1 MESGKDYLLKNLS
14 DSIFEMMLKLDEQ
27 HNSSMCIYYTQE
39 LAAFLLGCKKEEL
52 PEKLNEFKTYAEKKL
67 GRVDVE
73 TASDN
78 RYGIRVYS
86 NGIDIIMESNPR
98 RFFLR
103 QLIDTIRGRNC
114 TLEQIKEIF
123 AAESQDYVCE
133 EIDDSEFQYVVYF
146 KDENIDEYKYC
157 FTFDVMGSYYH
168 RLIDYDFDTIVHAS
182 HEGHLH

>member
-1 MESGKDYLLKNLS
+1 
-14 DSIFEMMLKLDEQ
+14 
-27 HNSSMCIYYTQE
+27 
-39 LAAFLLGCKKEEL
+39 
-52 PEKLNEFKTYAEKKL
+52 
-67 GRVDVE
+67 
-73 TASDN
+73 
-78 RYGIRVYS
+78 
-86 NGIDIIMESNPR
+86 MESNPR